1 MTSSSKDIGAP
12 DRSRKPVDW
21 VHWTI
26 VLVVFSI
33 TGSLSMLLGRLLLKN
48 FLNLEGEF
56 WAGPWSYRIAYL
68 LLITPVYSVTLVLVG
83 TLFGKHAYFK
93 QKVLHM
99 WGYLLPRRRRTE
111 VIQPGSL
118 ERSVRPDN

>member
-1 MTSSSKDIGAP
+1 MTASSEDIGTR
-12 DRSRKPVDW
+12 DRSRKPLDW

-26 VLVVFSI
+26 VLVVFGI
-33 TGSLSMLLGRLLLKN
+33 TGTLSMLLGRLLLKN

-68 LLITPVYSVTLVLVG
+68 LLIPPLYSVTLVLVG

-93 QKVLHM
+93 TKVLHM
-99 WGYLLPRRRRTE
+99 WGYLLPRRRRSLSA
-111 VIQPGSL
+111 GS
-118 ERSVRPDN
+118 RTHAR

>member
-1 MTSSSKDIGAP
+1 MTSSSEDIGAP

-26 VLVVFSI
+26 VLVVFGI
-33 TGSLSMLLGRLLLKN
+33 TGSLSVLLGQLLLKN

-68 LLITPVYSVTLVLVG
+68 LLIAPVYSVTLVLVG

-99 WGYLLPRRRRTE
+99 WGYLLPRRKRGLGAGSRT
-111 VIQPGSL
+111 P
-118 ERSVRPDN
+118 VRPDN